1 MQTWTNRKH
10 IRRIDHALPRWDWQ
24 DPIDE
29 WMRWQLAV
37 GRSKETLRT
46 RWYQLERFSRITDK
60 PIRDVTADDV
70 IGYFILAEERESGT
84 SLSTKRGVR
93 TSLNAFYKWC
103 IKRGIAERNPID
115 DVPVIPLGV
124 PAGLICPEH
133 AIDEAIKSED
143 DMTVDMVMLGAWM
156 GLRRIEIASIDLAQD
171 IEDNPDEMRLR
182 VHGKGRKERV
192 LPVPGELARR
202 LSRTRCAGGSRPSP
216 TIARAATSC
225 WSARCSDTPPSA
237 PRCTTSVSTRSRCGR
252 PSNPSPGPTR
262 SPTSPRRPRRDGTS
276 RPRSRRPRRPRSRC
290 SPPRLPNT
298 RSAEAGRHERTSS
311 RPRDGTEAGISHGGP
326 RAHATGPG
334 ASADQLTVEPRLF
347 RCSPSRCRS
356 IRPIGARH
364 T

>member
-202 LSRTRCAGGSRPSP
+202 LRRRPVGYLFPGRFGGRVSVDFVGDR
-216 TIARAATSC
+216 IKAATGWPSHSLRRRFATVAYYRSGC
-225 WSARCSDTPPSA
+225 NILLVSQMLGHSSVGTTMHYIGLNAVEMRQTVESVTRTDPLAHAAPATPPRWYEPPAITAAAPPPQPLLPSA
-237 PRCTTSVSTRSRCGR
+237 PPQYQIG
-252 PSNPSPGPTR
+252 GG
-262 SPTSPRRPRRDGTS
+262 GT
-276 RPRSRRPRRPRSRC
+276 
-290 SPPRLPNT
+290 
-298 RSAEAGRHERTSS
+298 AA
-311 RPRDGTEAGISHGGP
+311 
-326 RAHATGPG
+326 
-334 ASADQLTVEPRLF
+334 
-347 RCSPSRCRS
+347 
-356 IRPIGARH
+356 
-364 T
+364 

>member
-143 DMTVDMVMLGAWM
+143 DMTVDMVMLGAWIAPARARQ
-156 GLRRIEIASIDLAQD
+156 GTQGTRAARARRTRAQAQEKTRRIPLPRTLRR
-171 IEDNPDEMRLR
+171 
-182 VHGKGRKERV
+182 
-192 LPVPGELARR
+192 RR
-202 LSRTRCAGGSRPSP
+202 
-216 TIARAATSC
+216 
-225 WSARCSDTPPSA
+225 
-237 PRCTTSVSTRSRCGR
+237 
-252 PSNPSPGPTR
+252 
-262 SPTSPRRPRRDGTS
+262 
-276 RPRSRRPRRPRSRC
+276 
-290 SPPRLPNT
+290 
-298 RSAEAGRHERTSS
+298 
-311 RPRDGTEAGISHGGP
+311 
-326 RAHATGPG
+326 
-334 ASADQLTVEPRLF
+334 
-347 RCSPSRCRS
+347 
-356 IRPIGARH
+356 IRARH
-364 T
+364 TRQGNSHVPSPHERPTPVRRVR